1 MSDLIYHLFVIV
13 VLVVGIFKGFR
24 QGFTRQVPSCIGL
37 AVGALC
43 SYVFRFPAEEWLEA
57 SMPAISQ
64 GPCGPFVIST
74 LACSA
79 IFLIAYTAFYIV
91 TYPLSLIFRNIETGM
106 LDAISGALFGLLN
119 YGVMLSLFC
128 NIFVCLFP
136 DCRLMEYA
144 RHDDGDIVHEIM
156 LLSPWILGSVSV
168 DDLSHTLQLEHAK
181 SIS

>member
-1 MSDLIYHLFVIV
+1 MIGV
-13 VLVVGIFKGFR
+13 FKGFR
-24 QGFTRQVPSCIGL
+24 SGFMRMVPSCIGL

-43 SYVFRFPAEEWLEA
+43 SYVFRFPVEEWLTGTL
-57 SMPAISQ
+57 PALQQ
-64 GPCGPFVIST
+64 GACGPFVVSN

-79 IFLIAYTAFYIV
+79 IFLLAFTAFYTV
-91 TYPLSLIFRNIETGM
+91 TYPLTFVFRHMETGM
-106 LDAISGALFGLLN
+106 LDSISGALFGLLK
-119 YGVMLSLFC
+119 YAVMLSIFC
-128 NIFVCLFP
+128 NIFVCIFP
-136 DCRLMEYA
+136 DCRMMNYA